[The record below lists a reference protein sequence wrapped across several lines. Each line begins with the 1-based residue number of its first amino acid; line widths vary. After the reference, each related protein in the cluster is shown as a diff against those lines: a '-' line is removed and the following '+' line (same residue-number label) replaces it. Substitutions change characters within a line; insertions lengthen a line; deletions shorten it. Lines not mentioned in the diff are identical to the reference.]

1 MPESVVSVNLPQSAA
16 ISYPIRFVQQDGLL
30 RGLRLQDA
38 LITDANLAR
47 YYPEVISAF
56 DRKVIIPAGE
66 KSKSGEMFLHV
77 VESLADQGQ
86 LRKGRMVAFGG
97 GVVGDLAG
105 FVAATF
111 HRGVP
116 FTQIPTSLLAMVD
129 SSVGGKVGIDLA
141 AGKNLAGAFW
151 HPTEV
156 LVSPELLATLPERE
170 FTNGMAEV
178 LKYGWIADQALADQ
192 LALERISLHHPDLET
207 VIRKCIEIK
216 RDVVQEDPE
225 ERTGRRAI
233 LNFGHTVG
241 HALEQILQYERL
253 LHGEA
258 IAIGMVAEASIG
270 AAMQLPD
277 YVETLTQTFALYGLP
292 TCPDFPVDLD
302 QILGVMKRDK
312 KATGDGLATSLL
324 TGPGECKLYTNV
336 PEPLVRDV
344 LKNLWHS

>member
-1 MPESVVSVNLPQSAA
+1 MSESVVRIALPPAA
-16 ISYPIRFVQQDGLL
+16 APGYDVRFIAADQLL
-30 RGLRLQDA
+30 EGFQRSDA
-38 LITDANLAR
+38 LITDTNLAR
-47 YYPEVISAF
+47 HYPEITDSF

-77 VESLADQGQ
+77 VESLAAQGQ
-86 LRKGRMVAFGG
+86 MRKGRIIAFGG

-105 FVAATF
+105 YVAASF

-116 FTQIPTSLLAMVD
+116 FLQIPTSLLAMVD
-129 SSVGGKVGIDLA
+129 SSVGGKVGIDLS

-156 LVSPELLATLPERE
+156 RVCPDLLATLPERE
-170 FTNGMAEV
+170 FTNGMAEI
-178 LKYGWIADQALADQ
+178 LKYGWIADVDLTDE
-192 LALERISLHHPDLET
+192 LIRERISLQHPRLQG
-207 VIRKCIEIK
+207 VIRRCIEIK
-216 RDVVQEDPE
+216 RDVVEEDPE

-241 HALEQILQYERL
+241 HALEQILQYEHL

-258 IAIGMVAEASIG
+258 IAIGMVAEAQIG
-270 AAMQLPD
+270 AVLGLPD
-277 YVETLTQTFALYGLP
+277 FTGQIKQTFDLYGLP

-302 QILGVMKRDK
+302 QILSVMKRDK

-324 TGPGECKLYTNV
+324 TGAGECKLYTNV

-344 LKNLWHS
+344 LKSLWHL